1 MGQATVSEQS
11 RHKPPVVPGRAKSV
25 GIKGLQGITATNSNT
40 KISAS
45 RLRTASAPTL
55 SERSS
60 EANLGLNSE
69 RMRTVMIERLL
80 AQGITNDRVL
90 AAMQVVPRHAFVDG
104 ALASRAY
111 DDAALPIGHSQTI
124 SQPWVVAR
132 MISIAAEVPGA
143 QKVLEVG
150 TGCGYQAAVMA
161 QVFSQVYSI
170 ERIRA
175 LYDLAREH
183 LRALKLARIR
193 LNYGDG
199 MAGLPAA
206 APFDAIVVAAAGLK
220 IPQALMNQ
228 LAIGG
233 VLVAPEGSGTQRLVK
248 IQRTGLTNWERQELE
263 EVRFVP
269 LKAGV
274 QA

>member
-1 MGQATVSEQS
+1 
-11 RHKPPVVPGRAKSV
+11 
-25 GIKGLQGITATNSNT
+25 
-40 KISAS
+40 
-45 RLRTASAPTL
+45 
-55 SERSS
+55 
-60 EANLGLNSE
+60 
-69 RMRTVMIERLL
+69 
-80 AQGITNDRVL
+80 
-90 AAMQVVPRHAFVDG
+90 
-104 ALASRAY
+104 
-111 DDAALPIGHSQTI
+111 
-124 SQPWVVAR
+124 

-143 QKVLEVG
+143 KKVLEVG

-175 LYDLAREH
+175 LYDMAREH

-193 LNYGDG
+193 LTYGDG

-228 LAIGG
+228 LAVGG
-233 VLVAPEGSGTQRLVK
+233 VLIAPEGSSTQRLVK
-248 IQRTGLTNWERQELE
+248 IQRLGLTNWERQELE

>member
-1 MGQATVSEQS
+1 
-11 RHKPPVVPGRAKSV
+11 
-25 GIKGLQGITATNSNT
+25 
-40 KISAS
+40 
-45 RLRTASAPTL
+45 
-55 SERSS
+55 
-60 EANLGLNSE
+60 
-69 RMRTVMIERLL
+69 MRTVMVERLL
-80 AQGITNDRVL
+80 SQGITNDRVL
-90 AAMQVVPRHAFVDG
+90 AAMQLVPRHAFVDG

-175 LYDLAREH
+175 LYDMAREH

-228 LAIGG
+228 LAVGG
-233 VLVAPEGSGTQRLVK
+233 VLIAPEGSSTQRLVK
-248 IQRTGLTNWERQELE
+248 MQRTGLTTWERQELE

-274 QA
+274 QT

>member
-11 RHKPPVVPGRAKSV
+11 RHKPPIVPGRAKSV

-45 RLRTASAPTL
+45 RLRSATAPTL
-55 SERSS
+55 SERPS
-60 EANLGLNSE
+60 ETNLGLNSE

-80 AQGITNDRVL
+80 AHGITNDRVL
-90 AAMQVVPRHAFVDG
+90 AAMQLVPRHAFVDG

-175 LYDLAREH
+175 LYDMAREH

-228 LAIGG
+228 LAVGG

-248 IQRTGLTNWERQELE
+248 IQRMGLTNWERQELE

>member
-11 RHKPPVVPGRAKSV
+11 RHKPPIVPGRAKSV

-45 RLRTASAPTL
+45 RLRSATAPTL
-55 SERSS
+55 SERPS
-60 EANLGLNSE
+60 ETNLGLNSE

-80 AQGITNDRVL
+80 AHGITNDRVL
-90 AAMQVVPRHAFVDG
+90 AAMQLVPRHAFVDG

-175 LYDLAREH
+175 LYDMAREH

>member
-11 RHKPPVVPGRAKSV
+11 RHKPPIVPGRAKSV

-45 RLRTASAPTL
+45 RLRSATAPTL
-55 SERSS
+55 SERPS
-60 EANLGLNSE
+60 ETNLGLNSE

-80 AQGITNDRVL
+80 AHGITNDRVL
-90 AAMQVVPRHAFVDG
+90 AAMQLVPRHAFVDG

-175 LYDLAREH
+175 LYDMAREH

-228 LAIGG
+228 LAVGG
-233 VLVAPEGSGTQRLVK
+233 VLIAPEGSSTQRLVK
-248 IQRTGLTNWERQELE
+248 MQRTGLATWERQELE

-274 QA
+274 QT

>member
-45 RLRTASAPTL
+45 RLRTASTPTL

-90 AAMQVVPRHAFVDG
+90 AAMQLVPRHAFVDG

-175 LYDLAREH
+175 LYDMAREH

-220 IPQALMNQ
+220 IPQALLNQ

>member
-1 MGQATVSEQS
+1 MGHFTVSEQS

-45 RLRTASAPTL
+45 RLRTATAPAL

-60 EANLGLNSE
+60 AANLGLNSE

-80 AQGITNDRVL
+80 TQGITNDRVL
-90 AAMQVVPRHAFVDG
+90 AAMQLVPRHAFVDG

-175 LYDLAREH
+175 LYDMAREH

-228 LAIGG
+228 LAVGG
-233 VLVAPEGSGTQRLVK
+233 VLIAPEGSSTQRLVK
-248 IQRTGLTNWERQELE
+248 MQRTGLTNWERQELE

>member
-45 RLRTASAPTL
+45 RLRTATAPAL

-60 EANLGLNSE
+60 AVNLGLNSE

-80 AQGITNDRVL
+80 SQGITNDRVL
-90 AAMQVVPRHAFVDG
+90 AAMQLVPRHAFVDG

-175 LYDLAREH
+175 LYDMAREH

-228 LAIGG
+228 LAVGG
-233 VLVAPEGSGTQRLVK
+233 VLIAPEGSGTQRLVK
-248 IQRTGLTNWERQELE
+248 IQRTSLTNWERQELE